1 MSDFERTGRNE
12 VRRYAKRGK
21 YDRDTIYPILDEAL
35 VCHVGFAIDGQP
47 YVIPT
52 IHARMGDELLIHG
65 LKGGRMLEHI
75 NAGHP
80 VCVTVT
86 LLDGLVMAR
95 TVFNHSMNY
104 RSAVLFGRGATIEDP
119 ARKLAALECLTEHVS
134 RGRWAEARQPN
145 AKELKVTTIIALE
158 IESASAKIRQGAP
171 GDDGEDLAFP
181 VWAGVIPLPV
191 VPQTPVR
198 DPKQTDELPLPEYL
212 ANYRR

>member
-1 MSDFERTGRNE
+1 MSDFEITARNE

-21 YDRDTIYPILDEAL
+21 YDRATIDPILDEAL

-52 IHARMGDELLIHG
+52 IHARMDQQLLVHG

-75 NAGHP
+75 NAGNP

-104 RSAVLFGRGATIEDP
+104 RSAVLFCRGATIEDP
-119 ARKLAALECLTEHVS
+119 AQKLAALERLTEHVA
-134 RGRWAEARQPN
+134 RGRWADARQPN
-145 AKELKVTTIIALE
+145 EKELKATTIIALE
-158 IESASAKIRQGAP
+158 IESASAKIRTGAP
-171 GDDGEDLAFP
+171 GDDGEDLEFP

-191 VPQTPVR
+191 VPQAGER
-198 DPKQTDELPLPEYL
+198 DPKQTVDYPVPDYV
-212 ANYRR
+212 ADYRR

>member
-1 MSDFERTGRNE
+1 MSDFELTGRNE

-75 NAGHP
+75 NAGNP

-119 ARKLAALECLTEHVS
+119 ARKLAALERLTEHVS
-134 RGRWAEARQPN
+134 PGRWAEARQPN

-171 GDDGEDLAFP
+171 GDDGEELAFP
-181 VWAGVIPLPV
+181 VWAGVVPLPV

-198 DPKQTDELPLPEYL
+198 DPKQIEDLPLPEYL
-212 ANYRR
+212 AHYRR

>member
-1 MSDFERTGRNE
+1 MSDFEITARNE

-21 YDRDTIYPILDEAL
+21 YDRATIDPILDEAL

-52 IHARMGDELLIHG
+52 IHARMDEQLLVHG

-75 NAGHP
+75 NAGNP

-104 RSAVLFGRGATIEDP
+104 RSAVLFCRGATIEDP
-119 ARKLAALECLTEHVS
+119 AQKLAALERLTEHVA
-134 RGRWAEARQPN
+134 RGRWADARQPN
-145 AKELKVTTIIALE
+145 EKELKATTIIALE
-158 IESASAKIRQGAP
+158 IESASAKTRAGAP
-171 GDDGEDLAFP
+171 GDDGEDLEFP

-191 VPQTPVR
+191 VPQAGER
-198 DPKQTDELPLPEYL
+198 DPKQTVEYTVPDYI
-212 ANYRR
+212 ADYRR

>member
-1 MSDFERTGRNE
+1 MSDFEITARNE

-21 YDRDTIYPILDEAL
+21 YDRATIDPILDEAL
-35 VCHVGFAIDGQP
+35 VCHVGFALDGQP

-52 IHARMGDELLIHG
+52 IHARMDEQLLVHG

-75 NAGHP
+75 NAGNP

-104 RSAVLFGRGATIEDP
+104 RSAVLFCRGATIEDP
-119 ARKLAALECLTEHVS
+119 AQKLAALERLTEHVA
-134 RGRWAEARQPN
+134 RGRWADARQPN
-145 AKELKVTTIIALE
+145 EKELKATTIIALE
-158 IESASAKIRQGAP
+158 IESASAKIRTGAP
-171 GDDGEDLAFP
+171 GDDGEDLEFP

-191 VPQTPVR
+191 VPQAGER
-198 DPKQTDELPLPEYL
+198 DPKQTADYPVPDYV
-212 ANYRR
+212 ADYRR